1 VQLRASLRNAPSQW
15 LGCGNNFD
23 QGGAGCSFPMRRD
36 KLSNAVTPLV
46 LTHETAVLRAL
57 HGSVRSVTLIRWTG
71 HDVGPAAVGT
81 III

>member
-1 VQLRASLRNAPSQW
+1 
-15 LGCGNNFD
+15 
-23 QGGAGCSFPMRRD
+23 MRRD